1 MRPIVSDQNSL
12 RNPLNELMGTQA
24 HVRLLRVL
32 ANEVDGP
39 LSASDAAEYAGLT
52 VPGAHKALKR
62 LFQSGFVVRVGG
74 GRKHQYE
81 LRRSDELVMA
91 VARLFES
98 EKERYETLLSGI
110 KDKIEKLVPYVRA
123 AWIPEFPNKFGDP
136 MMVGVLHETKHLANY
151 IQRLQKQLYQ
161 VERDFDLTIEVNG
174 YTKADLP
181 NLQADKV
188 TPLYGVLPFPDRYSR
203 QMYATPLTHE
213 EKDQQMLQLS
223 RKLAE
228 AIERDTSL
236 VRRAKEHVQRML
248 KSDHG
253 PATKDIQEWRDILRT
268 YSIRRLSRFLTSS
281 SQRANR
287 LRQSN
292 PLFAILNPEE
302 RIRLLNGL
310 GGKAYHTAAG
320 LRGGG

>member
-12 RNPLNELMGTQA
+12 RNPLNELLGTQA

-39 LSASDAAEYAGLT
+39 LSASDAAGYAGLT

-62 LFQSGFVVRVGG
+62 LLQSGVVVRVGG
-74 GRKHQYE
+74 GRKHLYD
-81 LRRSDELVMA
+81 LRRSDKLVMA
-91 VARLFES
+91 VARLFQS
-98 EKERYETLLSGI
+98 ERDRYETLFSAI

-123 AWIPEFPNKFGDP
+123 AWIQEFPNKFGDP
-136 MMVGVLHETKHLANY
+136 MIVGVLHETKYLSSC
-151 IQRLQKQLYQ
+151 IIRLQKQLYQ

-181 NLQADKV
+181 HLEAHKV
-188 TPLYGVLPFPDRYSR
+188 SPLYGVLPFPDRYSR
-203 QMYATPLTHE
+203 AMNSTPLTHE
-213 EKDQQMLQLS
+213 EKDQQMLE
-223 RKLAE
+223 LAGRLAQ

-253 PATKDIQEWRDILRT
+253 SATKDIQEWRDILKT
-268 YSIRRLSRFLTSS
+268 YSIRRLSRFLTST

-292 PLFAILNPEE
+292 PFFAILNPGE
-302 RIRLLNGL
+302 RSRLLNGP
-310 GGKAYHTAAG
+310 GGNQ
-320 LRGGG
+320 